1 MLTHVRSRRR
11 PPLRRSAQQGV
22 VAVVV
27 AMTIVA
33 MVGMVGLAIDLGQMF
48 IAKTEVQNS
57 ADACA
62 LAAVRDM
69 YAGLPTPT
77 VKAEAS
83 GRTVA
88 NLHRAGFQSKAIGG
102 TTTPVSITFATTAAG
117 PYTSGAGLNATQAA
131 AMKYVRCDVSYS
143 GIKTFFIQ
151 ALNAIPGVSIG
162 DQQVSAFAVATLIP
176 SQSSCAI
183 PIAVCVADAVPAKV
197 GSWLPGPLQSGN
209 DAVAGEFGWVDLT
222 AGGKGTAD
230 IGAQLM
236 SDGVCTLPAVGTAI
250 PASGNKVA
258 LGSYFNSRFGIYFGS
273 VKVGDGVP
281 DTTGYA
287 YTYKTWPTMSNAYA
301 DLTNKR
307 AAYTAYQ
314 NDQTVTGLDIK
325 GTVQPSSYLQ
335 ANGRDRRVVT
345 VPIVECGADGKVP
358 KNPVLADWGC
368 VFLIQPVQENDPKG
382 NDCFGTPP
390 ESGGTGTKV
399 CIEYRGKANDSG
411 SPCGS
416 SGMPGS
422 PTSPGGLVPA
432 LVK

>member
-1 MLTHVRSRRR
+1 MLTHARSRRR
-11 PPLRRSAQQGV
+11 PPLRRSGQQGV

-88 NLHRAGFQSKAIGG
+88 NLHRAGFQSKVIGG

-117 PYTSGAGLNATQAA
+117 PYTSGAGLSTSQAA

-162 DQQVSAFAVATLIP
+162 DQQVSAFAVATLLP
-176 SQSSCAI
+176 SQSACAI
-183 PIAVCVADAVPAKV
+183 PIALCVADAVPTKI
-197 GSWLPGPLQSGN
+197 GTWLPGPLQSGN
-209 DAVAGEFGWVDLT
+209 DSVAGEFGWVDLT
-222 AGGKGTAD
+222 DGGKGTAD
-230 IGAQLM
+230 IGAQLI

-258 LGSYFNSRFGIYFGS
+258 LASYFNSRFGVYFGS
-273 VKVGDGVP
+273 VKVGDAAP

-287 YTYKTWPTMSNAYA
+287 YTYKTWPAMSNAYG

-307 AAYTAYQ
+307 TAFQAYQ
-314 NDQTVTGLDIK
+314 GDSTVTGIDIQ

-335 ANGRDRRVVT
+335 ANGRDRRVVM
-345 VPIVECGADGKVP
+345 VPIVQCGADGKIP
-358 KNPVLADWGC
+358 KEPVLADWGC
-368 VFLIQPVQENDPKG
+368 VFLIQPVAKNDPKG
-382 NDCFGTPP
+382 LDCFGS
-390 ESGGTGTKV
+390 ESGTGTKV
-399 CIEYRGKANDSG
+399 CVEYRGKANDSG
-411 SPCGS
+411 SPCASNGL
-416 SGMPGS
+416 PGS
-422 PTSPGGLVPA
+422 PTSPGARVPA